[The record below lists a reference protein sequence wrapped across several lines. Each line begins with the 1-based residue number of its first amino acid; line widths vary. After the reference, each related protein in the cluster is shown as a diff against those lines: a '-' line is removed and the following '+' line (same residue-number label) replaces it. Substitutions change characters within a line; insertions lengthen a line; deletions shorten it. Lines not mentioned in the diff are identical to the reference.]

1 MNVRSNFR
9 PINTSLNP
17 IYQFDGSYDSFKQ
30 NPFKSNIPSIDSTSS
45 KFNTSSVS
53 SDFSYGSSGNFPG
66 NSFKE
71 SSSTFTPKLTFS
83 GGTNNMPST
92 SSGFLSRADI
102 PSNSPSGNY
111 IKNDYS
117 QFGLGSNGNPV
128 NSFFSK
134 NSTYKP
140 AAQARGTSSG
150 KGVTFSKMA
159 DGPRTFGLQF
169 GSTPPGLSKLW
180 SMQETKIAENAAR
193 MTQNTAKNVQAGV
206 AAGKGVTATVG
217 SMAGPVGMAAAVSQ
231 QIGSGINDAMS
242 ASENAQSKSDLIH
255 NLNTSSLDAGGH
267 ASIIH
272 NSQQADITS
281 RNTAGAIGSLFGPIG
296 ALVGHAVGGI
306 KFDSSLLNTTGSLS
320 GRVNGSDLGV
330 AAAHSSAAQSGSSD
344 LQNNVT
350 S

>member
-17 IYQFDGSYDSFKQ
+17 IYQFDGTYDSLKQ
-30 NPFKSNIPSIDSTSS
+30 NPFKSNIPSIDSNSS

-53 SDFSYGSSGNFPG
+53 SDFSYGPSGNFPG

-71 SSSTFTPKLTFS
+71 STATFTPKLTFS
-83 GGTNNMPST
+83 GGTNNMPGT
-92 SSGFLSRADI
+92 SSGTLSRADI
-102 PSNSPSGNY
+102 PFNSPSGSY
-111 IKNDYS
+111 IKNDYA
-117 QFGLGSNGNPV
+117 QFSLGNNGNPV
-128 NSFFSK
+128 NSFFSP
-134 NSTYKP
+134 NSAYKP
-140 AAQARGTSSG
+140 QNTSRGTSSG
-150 KGVTFSKMA
+150 KGVTFSKAA

-180 SMQETKIAENAAR
+180 TAQESKIAENAAR
-193 MTQNTAKNVQAGV
+193 MTQSTAKNVQTGV
-206 AAGKGVTATVG
+206 AAAKGVTATAG

-242 ASENAQSKSDLIH
+242 ASENAQSKTDLMH
-255 NLNTSSLDAGGH
+255 NLNASSLDAGSH

-296 ALVGHAVGGI
+296 ALVGHAVGGVN
-306 KFDSSLLNTTGSLS
+306 FDSSLLNTTGSLS
-320 GRVNGSDLGV
+320 GRVNGSDTGV
-330 AAAHSSAAQSGSSD
+330 AAAHSSAAQSGQTD
-344 LQNNVT
+344 LQQNV
-350 S
+350 